1 MPFPPASLSSYSSFH
16 FSNFWVT
23 WYICQTP
30 IAFSEETITVWHC
43 SKCACAPTE
52 VKSSDTNDNFY
63 EELEHIDQFPKYP
76 MKILLDFS
84 AKEGSKDVF
93 KLAGMTVYMK
103 LVSVMC

>member
-1 MPFPPASLSSYSSFH
+1 
-16 FSNFWVT
+16 
-23 WYICQTP
+23 
-30 IAFSEETITVWHC
+30 
-43 SKCACAPTE
+43 
-52 VKSSDTNDNFY
+52 
-63 EELEHIDQFPKYP
+63 